1 MNPSH
6 MQCQDMSQSSCSQ
19 ALPPYGVPVTEDPRG
34 CRMQWKQPLFELP
47 GQGQLEDRTA
57 TGENCPGIRGS
68 PPRAQRHSQ
77 SVAPLP
83 QGLVHPE
90 TGNLGPLRST
100 SKIRGGRTGREMEA
114 TGHIST
120 HLNYLKVINQ
130 AHTLLSETCS
140 LL

>member
-6 MQCQDMSQSSCSQ
+6 MQCQDMSQSSRSQ
-19 ALPPYGVPVTEDPRG
+19 ALLPYGLPVTEHPRG
-34 CRMQWKQPLFELP
+34 CGMQWKQPLFELP
-47 GQGQLEDRTA
+47 GEGQLEDRTA
-57 TGENCPGIRGS
+57 TGENLPGIRGP
-68 PPRAQRHSQ
+68 PPRAQRHGQ
-77 SVAPLP
+77 SVTPLP

-90 TGNLGPLRST
+90 TGDLGPLRST
-100 SKIRGGRTGREMEA
+100 SNIRGGRTGGQMEA

-120 HLNYLKVINQ
+120 CSNYLKVINQ